1 MNQQHTPAIV
11 KVTPFPP
18 NPDKPGKGALASVTM
33 LYGPIVIR
41 ARLCQGE
48 HGLFLSM
55 PSRKS
60 EQTNTWWESVSIQ
73 DRMLFAQFEKLA
85 VNNYQEQQQD
95 LLQAV

>member
-1 MNQQHTPAIV
+1 MSEQHTPAIV
-11 KVTPFPP
+11 RVTPFPQ
-18 NPDKPGKGALASVTM
+18 NPDHNGKGALASVTM

-48 HGLFLSM
+48 RGMFLSM

-73 DRMLFAQFEKLA
+73 DRLLFAQFEQMA
-85 VNNYQEQQQD
+85 VHRYEEQQQE